1 MSEYGSVPV
10 SAEGRCELMGLSR
23 STFYDRPPAPVAPD
37 ELVARIGAICDEFEC
52 YGYRRVGAALRQQGI
67 VVNGKK
73 LRRLMREHD
82 LQPKRR
88 RRYVITT
95 DSDHA
100 GPIFP
105 DLAKG
110 VVVDRPNQLWVADLT
125 YVAIPG
131 GFVYLAAIL
140 DAWSRKVVGYA
151 ISRSMDARIAVA
163 ALKAAIRNRAP
174 VRGCIHHSD
183 RGSQYASEVY
193 RELLTPPMV
202 WWDR

>member
-1 MSEYGSVPV
+1 MS
-10 SAEGRCELMGLSR
+10 LSR

-37 ELVARIGAICDEFEC
+37 ELVARIGVICDELEC
-52 YGYRRVGAALRQQGI
+52 YGYRRVGAALHQQGV

-110 VVVDRPNQLWVADLT
+110 VVADRPNQE
-125 YVAIPG
+125 YG
-131 GFVYLAAIL
+131 GEPP
-140 DAWSRKVVGYA
+140 K
-151 ISRSMDARIAVA
+151 
-163 ALKAAIRNRAP
+163 K
-174 VRGCIHHSD
+174 
-183 RGSQYASEVY
+183 
-193 RELLTPPMV
+193 LLL
-202 WWDR
+202 RQL

>member
-1 MSEYGSVPV
+1 
-10 SAEGRCELMGLSR
+10 MGLSR

-37 ELVARIGAICDEFEC
+37 ELVARIGTICDEFEC
-52 YGYRRVGAALRQQGI
+52 YGYRRVGAALRQKGI

-100 GPIFP
+100 GPIFS

-125 YVAIPG
+125 YIAIPG

-140 DAWSRKVVGYA
+140 DAWPGKVVGYA
-151 ISRSMDARIAVA
+151 VSRSMDARIAVA
-163 ALKAAIRNRAP
+163 ALSRSGKPRSA
-174 VRGCIHHSD
+174 
-183 RGSQYASEVY
+183 
-193 RELLTPPMV
+193 
-202 WWDR
+202 

>member
-1 MSEYGSVPV
+1 MSQ
-10 SAEGRCELMGLSR
+10 SR
-23 STFYDRPPAPVAPD
+23 STFYDRPPTPVAPD
-37 ELVARIGAICDEFEC
+37 ELVARIGAACDEF
-52 YGYRRVGAALRQQGI
+52 GYRRVGAALRQQGI

-73 LRRLMREHD
+73 LRRLMREQD

-125 YVAIPG
+125 HVTISGRLRLPGCDSRCLIAQGRRLCDQSVHGRPHCRRGTEGGYQEPCPGQGMYPPLRSWVA
-131 GFVYLAAIL
+131 V
-140 DAWSRKVVGYA
+140 
-151 ISRSMDARIAVA
+151 
-163 ALKAAIRNRAP
+163 
-174 VRGCIHHSD
+174 CI
-183 RGSQYASEVY
+183 
-193 RELLTPPMV
+193 
-202 WWDR
+202 

>member
-1 MSEYGSVPV
+1 MCQASSGLIGSQRRSTFSNEPRTPAEKREYLRHHRAGDISV
-10 SAEGRCELMGLSR
+10 SGGCELMSLSR

-37 ELVARIGAICDEFEC
+37 ELVARIGMICDEFEC

-67 VVNGKK
+67 VVNGEK

-105 DLAKG
+105 DLAKRRSG
-110 VVVDRPNQLWVADLT
+110 RPPQPALGGRPDPRHHFRAASSTWLRFSMPDRARSSAMRSVGPWAPAL
-125 YVAIPG
+125 P
-131 GFVYLAAIL
+131 
-140 DAWSRKVVGYA
+140 SR
-151 ISRSMDARIAVA
+151 
-163 ALKAAIRNRAP
+163 
-174 VRGCIHHSD
+174 H
-183 RGSQYASEVY
+183 
-193 RELLTPPMV
+193 
-202 WWDR
+202 